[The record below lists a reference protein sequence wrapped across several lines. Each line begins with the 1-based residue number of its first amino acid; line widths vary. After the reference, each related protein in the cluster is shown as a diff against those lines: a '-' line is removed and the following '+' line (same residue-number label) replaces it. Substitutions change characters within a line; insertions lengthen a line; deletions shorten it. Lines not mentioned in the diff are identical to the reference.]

1 MTLDTDTVHLSNLF
15 IGIIDDLIEVAQ
27 PTVHPDTTCTVNNV
41 KVYGGDTRDLT
52 IINKP
57 SWIHPAP
64 ETDYNPATGIFT
76 FVCDREPN
84 EEERYGEI
92 TLGHIDDPDYTVKVS
107 VFQAIIV
114 RIPEFNYFVVQ
125 FVWSANDV
133 DVKVGFTGNPTSVV
147 VNGITYNTSSV
158 DAFQNQ
164 WVGWSQGGVVN
175 YDNKELLKWGGDA
188 TSGQGETAFFNAPV
202 INSAPYP
209 GQHGI
214 DPNAPGLL
222 PRTVTLQVNAGWYR
236 GGGIP
241 MTCNIYAYLGGTMSH
256 VGTNFVNQGGTLVYT
271 STNKFNVQASG
282 SKQYDHICDIVYD
295 RKKHTAEI
303 NWKGTLWTGTRS
315 MRVPM
320 RSVEE
325 TQKPYWTPTI
335 VDTYSNSYRGQGK

>member
-1 MTLDTDTVHLSNLF
+1 M
-15 IGIIDDLIEVAQ
+15 
-27 PTVHPDTTCTVNNV
+27 
-41 KVYGGDTRDLT
+41 
-52 IINKP
+52 
-57 SWIHPAP
+57 
-64 ETDYNPATGIFT
+64 
-76 FVCDREPN
+76 
-84 EEERYGEI
+84 
-92 TLGHIDDPDYTVKVS
+92 
-107 VFQAIIV
+107 
-114 RIPEFNYFVVQ
+114 
-125 FVWSANDV
+125 
-133 DVKVGFTGNPTSVV
+133 
-147 VNGITYNTSSV
+147 
-158 DAFQNQ
+158 
-164 WVGWSQGGVVN
+164 
-175 YDNKELLKWGGDA
+175 KWGGDA
-188 TSGQGETAFFNAPV
+188 QSGQGETAFFNAPV

-214 DPNAPGLL
+214 DPSAPGLL

-241 MTCNIYAYLGGTMSH
+241 MTCNIYAYLGGTMNH

-282 SKQYDHICDIVYD
+282 NKQYDHICDIVYD
-295 RKKHTAEI
+295 RKKHTAKI

>member
-1 MTLDTDTVHLSNLF
+1 M
-15 IGIIDDLIEVAQ
+15 
-27 PTVHPDTTCTVNNV
+27 
-41 KVYGGDTRDLT
+41 
-52 IINKP
+52 
-57 SWIHPAP
+57 
-64 ETDYNPATGIFT
+64 
-76 FVCDREPN
+76 
-84 EEERYGEI
+84 
-92 TLGHIDDPDYTVKVS
+92 
-107 VFQAIIV
+107 
-114 RIPEFNYFVVQ
+114 Q

-256 VGTNFVNQGGTLVYT
+256 VGTNLSIKVEHWFTLLQISLMCRLPVVSNMTIFVILYMTVRNTL
-271 STNKFNVQASG
+271 Q
-282 SKQYDHICDIVYD
+282 
-295 RKKHTAEI
+295 I